1 MQTGVARE
9 ERMTQRR
16 SMIPTLLLAALAPL
30 GACTE
35 SALLE
40 LPDEEVALDIRPQQ
54 ATMTAIGETIT
65 LEPIITTE
73 GGDRYDL
80 PAGQRVKWISLAP
93 QVVSVD
99 ASGVVEAR
107 QNGQATIV
115 GSVFG
120 LVDSVF
126 VTVSQVPKRVVASPA
141 ADTLAELNATTRLSA
156 EVFDAN
162 DIRIPDA
169 DVSWRST
176 NPSVAEVDGT
186 GKVIA
191 VGEGKAGIIATVDKV
206 ADTVSIVV
214 SPTPAPPTPTRV
226 TVAVSPS
233 SSNLRVGQTLQ
244 LKATATDDNG
254 SALDDVEIRWSS
266 LNPEIA
272 SVTSAGRVTAR
283 AAGTALVIATAVCCG
298 SADTATVIVEPG
310 GSNVEPFFADN
321 FDNGRR
327 NDANGFT
334 WSGGRNAP
342 VSDDIAHSGSYSLKF
357 AYGPV
362 EPDGSSHW
370 WTEQRFSLGRQL
382 KEVWIEYYIY
392 YPNGKEGLGSAA
404 MAHRDGPSSDNN
416 KFFRL
421 WGGGHSAYGGNSSK
435 VGMSTR
441 PRNGKGPEGVIFFEY
456 TRAGSSGTGPFD
468 GPGSYPWEDDL
479 GRWIQVRMYYKH
491 VSRPGANDG
500 VMRLWKDGKLWID
513 FQGVNQEYNRD
524 HPYWDSGYFMGY
536 DNSGFDNTTFIYID
550 DVKFYDRDPGWE

>member
-1 MQTGVARE
+1 
-9 ERMTQRR
+9 MTQRR

-162 DIRIPDA
+162 DVRIPDA

-206 ADTVSIVV
+206 ADTVWIVV

-233 SSNLRVGQTLQ
+233 SSNLGVGQTLQ

-310 GSNVEPFFADN
+310 GSNVEPLFADN
-321 FDNGRR
+321 FDNGRK
-327 NDANGFT
+327 NSANGFS
-334 WSGGRNAP
+334 WRGGPSVTTER
-342 VSDDIAHSGSYSLKF
+342 AHSGSHSLRF
-357 AYGPV
+357 RYDSTPEDRHIWA
-362 EPDGSSHW
+362 
-370 WTEQRFSLGRQL
+370 EQRFDIGRVL
-382 KEVWIEYYIY
+382 PEVWIEYYLWIPENY
-392 YPNGKEGLGSAA
+392 Y
-404 MAHRDGPSSDNN
+404 HRDSSGPDNN
-416 KFFRL
+416 KFFFL
-421 WGGGHSAYGGNSSK
+421 WDSGDYPGGGDGQVSVMMSLERAANGDSDLIMMWSNENTGMKVSGAPRWRNAILSSRGKWSRIRYHVK
-435 VGMSTR
+435 V
-441 PRNGKGPEGVIFFEY
+441 
-456 TRAGSSGTGPFD
+456 A
-468 GPGSYPWEDDL
+468 
-479 GRWIQVRMYYKH
+479 
-491 VSRPGANDG
+491 SRPGANDG
-500 VMRLWKDGKLWID
+500 IFEFWWDDTLRLSVRDLPLYDNGD
-513 FQGVNQEYNRD
+513 NGFQR
-524 HPYWDSGYFMGY
+524 GYLLGY
-536 DNSGFDNTTFIYID
+536 DNSGYNEQTIFYID
-550 DVKFYDRDPGWE
+550 DFKVYSTDPGWK